1 MCLGQYSVVQGMLGC
16 SNSVRGQM
24 PLSQFLILLSRTSLA
39 GLADSAGHACTL
51 EVTELLE

>member
-16 SNSVRGQM
+16 SSSVHGQM